1 MHHTKITV
9 PVAPL
14 KMIVMENCRELGEA
28 VNRHLCEIRGQK
40 DENDPILSMEGFLDS
55 TYLVPHNLTRFGT
68 GEAKASVLHSVRGT
82 DLYILADLVNPDIN
96 FKMHRG
102 ETQKSPDDH
111 FQDLKRLIAACGGHP
126 HRITVI
132 MPFLYE
138 GRQHKKDKLE
148 SLDCAIA
155 LQELASMG
163 VENFITFDA
172 HDPRVQNA
180 IPIKSFENFFTSL
193 QFIQALVKTEPELKI
208 DQENLMVIS
217 PDEGGMSR
225 SVYYANVLGVDMGM
239 FYKRRDYS
247 VIENGKNPIVA
258 HEFLGNDVSGK
269 SVFIIDDMISSGES
283 ILDVA
288 HEMKKRNAARVY
300 IATTFGLFTE
310 GIEKFD
316 EAFENGL
323 IDRIF
328 TTNLTYCPPELL
340 KRPYYKQV
348 DLSRYVAAIIDTLN
362 IDASVSEI
370 MDPSDRIKA
379 LLEEHNKRAL
389 NP

>member
-1 MHHTKITV
+1 MNNTKITV

-14 KMIVMENCRELGEA
+14 KIIVMENCKELGEA
-28 VNRHLCEIRGQK
+28 VNRHICELRKQK
-40 DENDPILSMEGFLDS
+40 DKNDPILSMEGYLDD
-55 TYLVPHNLTRFGT
+55 TYIVPHALTRFGT
-68 GEAKASVLHSVRGT
+68 GEAKASVLHSIRGT
-82 DLYILADLVNPDIN
+82 DLYILADPVNPDIS
-96 FKMHRG
+96 FKMHQV
-102 ETQKSPDDH
+102 ETKKSPDDH
-111 FQDLKRLIAACGGHP
+111 FQDLKRLIAACGGHT
-126 HRITVI
+126 HRITLI

-180 IPIKSFENFFTSL
+180 IPIKSFEDFFTSL
-193 QFIQALVKTEPELKI
+193 QFIQALIESEPELKI
-208 DQENLMVIS
+208 NQENLMIIS

-247 VIENGKNPIVA
+247 VVENGKNPIVA

-269 SVFIIDDMISSGES
+269 SVFIVDDMISSGES

-288 HEMKKRNAARVY
+288 GEMKKRNAAHIY
-300 IATTFGLFTE
+300 IAATFGLFTE
-310 GIEKFD
+310 GIKKFD
-316 EAFENGL
+316 EAYENGI

-328 TTNLTYCPPELL
+328 TTNLTYCRPELL
-340 KRPYYKQV
+340 NRPYYKQV
-348 DLSRYVAAIIDTLN
+348 DLSRYVATIIDTLN
-362 IDASVSEI
+362 IDESVSEI
-370 MDPSDRIKA
+370 MDPSDRIKQ
-379 LLEEHNKRAL
+379 LLEEHNKKQ
-389 NP
+389 

>member
-1 MHHTKITV
+1 MKNTKITV

-14 KMIVMENCRELGEA
+14 KIIVMENCKELGEA
-28 VNRHLCEIRGQK
+28 VNRHICELRKQK
-40 DENDPILSMEGFLDS
+40 DKNDPILSMEGYLDD
-55 TYLVPHNLTRFGT
+55 TYIVPHALTRFGT
-68 GEAKASVLHSVRGT
+68 GEAKASVLHSIRGT
-82 DLYILADLVNPDIN
+82 DLYILADPVNPDIS
-96 FKMHRG
+96 FKMHQV
-102 ETQKSPDDH
+102 ETKKSPDDH
-111 FQDLKRLIAACGGHP
+111 FQDLKRLIAACGGHT
-126 HRITVI
+126 HRITLI

-180 IPIKSFENFFTSL
+180 IPIKSFEDFFTSL
-193 QFIQALVKTEPELKI
+193 QFIQALIESEPELRI
-208 DQENLMVIS
+208 NQENLMIIS

-247 VIENGKNPIVA
+247 VVENGKNPIVA

-269 SVFIIDDMISSGES
+269 SVFIVDDMISSGES

-288 HEMKKRNAARVY
+288 GEMKKRNAAHIY
-300 IATTFGLFTE
+300 IAATFGLFTE
-310 GIEKFD
+310 GIKKFD
-316 EAFENGL
+316 EAYENGI

-328 TTNLTYCPPELL
+328 TTNLTYCRPELL
-340 KRPYYKQV
+340 NRPYYKQV
-348 DLSRYVAAIIDTLN
+348 DLSRYVATIIDTLN
-362 IDASVSEI
+362 IDESVSEI
-370 MDPSDRIKA
+370 MDPSDRIKQ
-379 LLEEHNKRAL
+379 LLEEHNKKQ
-389 NP
+389 